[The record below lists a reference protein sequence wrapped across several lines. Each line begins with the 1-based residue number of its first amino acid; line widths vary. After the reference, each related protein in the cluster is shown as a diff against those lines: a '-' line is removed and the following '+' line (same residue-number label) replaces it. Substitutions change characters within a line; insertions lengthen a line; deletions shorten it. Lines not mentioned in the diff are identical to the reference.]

1 MSTIPP
7 SEEQIIDQRED
18 EKMSRILFIVFIVM
32 AYAASAPAAEKVIGM
47 YLVSDQGIGEQ
58 IGTITATDSQ
68 FGLILTPRLSN
79 IPQGIHGFHVHQNP
93 DCGHAMPGGQP
104 MAALAAGGH
113 YDPAKTNIHAGPYGN
128 GHLGDLPVL
137 YVDKEGRASLP
148 VLAPRLKAADLNGRS
163 LMIHAGGDNYS
174 DLPEKLGGGG
184 GRIAC
189 GAVK

>member
-1 MSTIPP
+1 M
-7 SEEQIIDQRED
+7 R
-18 EKMSRILFIVFIVM
+18 KILVFVFIAM
-32 AYAASAPAAEKVIGM
+32 ACAGSAPAAEKAVEM
-47 YLVSDQGIGEQ
+47 NLVNDHGIGEA
-58 IGTITATDSQ
+58 IGTITVTDSQ

-79 IPQGIHGFHVHQNP
+79 LPQGIHGFHVHQNP
-93 DCGHAMPGGQP
+93 DCSHAMPGGTP

-113 YDPAKTNIHAGPYGN
+113 YDPAKTDRHAGPYGN

-137 YVDKEGRASLP
+137 YVDKEGTASLP
-148 VLAPRLKAADLNGRS
+148 VLAPRLKVADLNGRS